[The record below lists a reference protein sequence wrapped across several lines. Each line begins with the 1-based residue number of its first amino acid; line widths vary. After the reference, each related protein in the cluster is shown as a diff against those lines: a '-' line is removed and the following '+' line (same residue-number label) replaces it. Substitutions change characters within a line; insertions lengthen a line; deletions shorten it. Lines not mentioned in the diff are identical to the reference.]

1 MKKNIDNKYDSDIHN
16 YITRKSDVE
25 IIMWSSAARTRIFK
39 ELWWILFPKVM
50 DPLNFPLRNDSIA
63 TLG

>member
-1 MKKNIDNKYDSDIHN
+1 MKKNIDNKYDSEIQN

-25 IIMWSSAARTRIFK
+25 IIMSSNAARTRIFK
-39 ELWWILFPKVM
+39 ESWRILFPKVM
-50 DPLNFPLRNDSIA
+50 DPLNFPLRNDLIA